1 MPWPAQ
7 GRKSLWTVVH
17 GVRPGALQ
25 HEQALLEE
33 RQRCQQLRREKREL
47 QQTLD
52 AASVLTPVRLGVPL
66 LGCEVP

>member
-1 MPWPAQ
+1 
-7 GRKSLWTVVH
+7 
-17 GVRPGALQ
+17 
-25 HEQALLEE
+25 LEE